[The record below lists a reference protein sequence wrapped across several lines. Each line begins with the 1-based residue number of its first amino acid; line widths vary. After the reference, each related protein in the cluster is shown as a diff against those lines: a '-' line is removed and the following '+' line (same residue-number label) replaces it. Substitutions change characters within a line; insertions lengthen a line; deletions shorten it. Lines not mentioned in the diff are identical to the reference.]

1 MSWRF
6 PPRFFHTIEHCI
18 CCKSLNLINQFSFPV
33 FTAFSKWCR
42 FAMDHNL
49 SWDIWHDKLDQARE
63 GREKWN
69 LYQKQ
74 TKQKFH
80 LMMLLSTLSS
90 SFRIEFYTRH
100 LNQNVN
106 LALIRFDSLSSQS
119 NYEMSRQNSGTYI
132 SVLDHFSA
140 WCMQRHQTV
149 IWLETGGSLMGIDV
163 PQFSINDT
171 NTKLTFADWNSNG
184 LSFKL
189 IKFYSCSTTWMFN
202 LKLYYWTALYPC

>member
-1 MSWRF
+1 M
-6 PPRFFHTIEHCI
+6 
-18 CCKSLNLINQFSFPV
+18 INQFSFPV

-80 LMMLLSTLSS
+80 LMMLLSTLCS
-90 SFRIEFYTRH
+90 SFRIEFHNRH

-106 LALIRFDSLSSQS
+106 LALIRFDIFYMLSIK
-119 NYEMSRQNSGTYI
+119 YGMIRQNSATKI
-132 SVLDHFSA
+132 SVLDHLSV
-140 WCMQRHQTV
+140 WCMSGEQWLTNGHWCTV
-149 IWLETGGSLMGIDV
+149 NLLLGMMCH
-163 PQFSINDT
+163 
-171 NTKLTFADWNSNG
+171 
-184 LSFKL
+184 SFPSMAPIQSCHLL
-189 IKFYSCSTTWMFN
+189 IGTQMV
-202 LKLYYWTALYPC
+202 

>member
-1 MSWRF
+1 MALSYLIA
-6 PPRFFHTIEHCI
+6 TVLEHCI

-90 SFRIEFYTRH
+90 SFRIEFYNRH
-100 LNQNVN
+100 LNHNIN
-106 LALIRFDSLSSQS
+106 LALIRFDSL
-119 NYEMSRQNSGTYI
+119 YI
-132 SVLDHFSA
+132 LSIKLWNEQTEFSHIYKRVRPFE
-140 WCMQRHQTV
+140 C
-149 IWLETGGSLMGIDV
+149 LMHA
-163 PQFSINDT
+163 T
-171 NTKLTFADWNSNG
+171 ASNG
-184 LSFKL
+184 YLAGDRTEVFVGLCTKN
-189 IKFYSCSTTWMFN
+189 C
-202 LKLYYWTALYPC
+202 